1 MKELDENTKKKIT
14 NEDTPMPPKKP
25 DFHEMVGEIMWIFQK
40 NNLTFTAIKGVLSE
54 LELRSAYFS
63 KKHPVNFSDAN
74 GVAKEIRVY
83 QERSKTN
90 ADSTDESKR
99 EQTYTMPP
107 RLQVDLNIQLDPY
120 EPGYEKVKEA
130 VAVTAEIQK
139 EYSCNCTL
147 FVET

>member
-1 MKELDENTKKKIT
+1 
-14 NEDTPMPPKKP
+14 
-25 DFHEMVGEIMWIFQK
+25 MWIFQK
-40 NNLTFTAIKGVLSE
+40 QPYFYCNKRCTFRTRTQICTFFKN
-54 LELRSAYFS
+54 
-63 KKHPVNFSDAN
+63 HPVNFSDAN

-90 ADSTDESKR
+90 TDSTDESKR

-107 RLQVDLNIQLDPY
+107 RLQVDLKIQLDPY

-130 VAVTAEIQK
+130 VAAAAEIQK

-147 FVET
+147 L